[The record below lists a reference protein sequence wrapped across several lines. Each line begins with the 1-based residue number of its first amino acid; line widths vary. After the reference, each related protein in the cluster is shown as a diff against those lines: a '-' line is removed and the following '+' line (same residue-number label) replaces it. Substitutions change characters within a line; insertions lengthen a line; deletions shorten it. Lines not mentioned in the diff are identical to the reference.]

1 MCRYY
6 GETSPRRRLAGAST
20 GCRTRKSIS
29 SLVCAGSCSRPLS
42 PSRPTR
48 TLVGS
53 SLPLQPPWFS
63 LFGFVLSLDRTLS
76 ASLPPV
82 QLSPKVKLDEGWY
95 MEPTLQN
102 SLLQTVCS
110 SLCTQQA
117 SIYIGICTPLSV
129 NCDRI
134 YTDVPLHKTLT

>member
-76 ASLPPV
+76 VSPPGPAVSQGKVGRGMVYGTDLAKFSVTNCLFISLHSTSV
-82 QLSPKVKLDEGWY
+82 YLYRYLY
-95 MEPTLQN
+95 PTV
-102 SLLQTVCS
+102 S
-110 SLCTQQA
+110 
-117 SIYIGICTPLSV
+117 
-129 NCDRI
+129 
-134 YTDVPLHKTLT
+134 